1 MCNQKNVLFKILT
14 ESVNVIL
21 HKHKPTEEKYGSN
34 NQFPI
39 SMKNWEKVTLQKQ
52 IFKYKKWYW
61 QKSDI
66 VSLLKIEKNIFYSN
80 LVTKVVTDNRV
91 SWKTV
96 KPFLSENVTK
106 HPKINLN
113 EDDRITS
120 PDNHVAQ
127 KF

>member
-1 MCNQKNVLFKILT
+1 
-14 ESVNVIL
+14 
-21 HKHKPTEEKYGSN
+21 
-34 NQFPI
+34 
-39 SMKNWEKVTLQKQ
+39 MKNWEKVTLEKQ

-96 KPFLSENVTK
+96 KPFLFENVTK
-106 HPKINLN
+106 HSKINLD
-113 EDDRITS
+113 EDDKITS
-120 PDNHVAQ
+120 RGNHVAQ